1 MSKNTKTISEFKTK
15 LAGGGARP
23 NLFEVKMPN
32 FPAGIID
39 QYQNSPWGKNEQ
51 EDFAFM
57 CKAAQLPASNTPSIP
72 VPFRGRILKVAGD
85 RTFDDWTVTIINDE
99 DFRLRTAFEKWANG
113 ISTHDDATGIA
124 KPTK

>member
-39 QYQNSPWGKNEQ
+39 QLLLE
-51 EDFAFM
+51 
-57 CKAAQLPASNTPSIP
+57 
-72 VPFRGRILKVAGD
+72 
-85 RTFDDWTVTIINDE
+85 
-99 DFRLRTAFEKWANG
+99 
-113 ISTHDDATGIA
+113 
-124 KPTK
+124 